1 MASLR
6 RLIGFLVLTLVAL
19 VVAHDLVFLLTYGAG
34 YDEALAHSGHDGSWA
49 TAVVVV
55 LAAGIGLLGLA
66 TWRLYRLGVR
76 RPGDRPGRRPSS
88 RRARPPSAG
97 DSSDSGGGCTRATTL
112 LFVIQE
118 NLEHQRIGEALPGL
132 SVLGSGEYS
141 DAALV
146 IAVVTL
152 AVAVVGALFRW
163 RRDLLVARIVSA
175 LQRRHRR
182 PERVLRRPAVMRDGR
197 PESFVGRGLAVRAPP
212 AARSLAGDSTPHRA
226 SGLTAGCG
234 LEHAVPRCSSRSV

>member
-6 RLIGFLVLTLVAL
+6 RLIEFLAMTLVSL

-34 YDEALAHSGHDGSWA
+34 YEDALAQTGHDGSWA
-49 TAVVVV
+49 TAVAVV
-55 LAAGIGLLGLA
+55 LAAGIGLFGLA
-66 TWRLYRLGVR
+66 TWRLYRLGVVARSIDPATR
-76 RPGDRPGRRPSS
+76 RHTSSAPGFGRRLFGLWW
-88 RRARPPSAG
+88 RLWA
-97 DSSDSGGGCTRATTL
+97 ATTI

-118 NLEHQRIGEALPGL
+118 NIEHQRIGEALPGL

-152 AVAVVGALFRW
+152 AVAVVAALFRW
-163 RRDLLVARIVSA
+163 RRDLLVARIASA
-175 LQRRHRR
+175 SERRHAR
-182 PERVLRRPAVMRDGR
+182 PGRTLPRPAATRDGR

-212 AARSLAGDSTPHRA
+212 LPAP
-226 SGLTAGCG
+226 
-234 LEHAVPRCSSRSV
+234 

>member
-6 RLIGFLVLTLVAL
+6 RLIGFLVLALVAL

-34 YDEALAHSGHDGSWA
+34 FDEALAHSGHDGTWA

-55 LAAGIGLLGLA
+55 LAAGIAFFGLA
-66 TWRLYRLGVR
+66 TWRLYRLGVVA
-76 RPGDRPGRRPSS
+76 
-88 RRARPPSAG
+88 RAIIPADGGRPPSA
-97 DSSDSGGGCTRATTL
+97 SGIGWRIVGLWWRLFAATTL
-112 LFVIQE
+112 LFVVQE

-152 AVAVVGALFRW
+152 GVAIVGALFRW

-175 LQRRHRR
+175 LQRRHGRH
-182 PERVLRRPAVMRDGR
+182 PRVLPRPAVTRDGR

-212 AARSLAGDSTPHRA
+212 SPAP
-226 SGLTAGCG
+226 
-234 LEHAVPRCSSRSV
+234 

>member
-1 MASLR
+1 MA
-6 RLIGFLVLTLVAL
+6 V
-19 VVAHDLVFLLTYGAG
+19 VVAHDLVFLLTYGPG

-49 TAVVVV
+49 SAVVVV
-55 LAAGIGLLGLA
+55 LAAGIGLFGLA
-66 TWRLYRLGVR
+66 TWRLYRLG
-76 RPGDRPGRRPSS
+76 GIA
-88 RRARPPSAG
+88 RAVAPASGHVPPSASAFG
-97 DSSDSGGGCTRATTL
+97 WRLVGLWWRLYAATTL

-132 SVLGSGEYS
+132 SVLGSGQYS

-152 AVAVVGALFRW
+152 AVAIVGALFRW

-175 LQRRHRR
+175 LQRRQRR
-182 PERVLRRPAVMRDGR
+182 PERVLPRPAVMRDGR

-212 AARSLAGDSTPHRA
+212 
-226 SGLTAGCG
+226 
-234 LEHAVPRCSSRSV
+234 VPAP

>member
-6 RLIGFLVLTLVAL
+6 RLVGFLALVLVAL
-19 VVAHDLVFLLTYGAG
+19 VVAHDLVFLLTYGAK

-55 LAAGIGLLGLA
+55 LAAGIGLFGVAAWQLH
-66 TWRLYRLGVR
+66 RLGVV
-76 RPGDRPGRRPSS
+76 
-88 RRARPPSAG
+88 ARTGAPTAGPDTLSASAFG
-97 DSSDSGGGCTRATTL
+97 WRLVGLWWRLCATTTF

-146 IAVVTL
+146 IAIVTL
-152 AVAVVGALFRW
+152 VVAFVGALFRW
-163 RRDLLVARIVSA
+163 RRDLLFARIASA
-175 LQRRHRR
+175 RQARYRRA
-182 PERVLRRPAVMRDGR
+182 ERIHPRPAATRDGR
-197 PESFVGRGLAVRAPP
+197 PESIVGRGLAVRAPP
-212 AARSLAGDSTPHRA
+212 SPAR
-226 SGLTAGCG
+226 
-234 LEHAVPRCSSRSV
+234 